1 MRKCYPGHLVTRL
14 ERHQLEEER
23 LQPINTMNRNITATI
38 LIVLAAAL
46 YFTYTS
52 GVWNNVVTIKAVNDQ
67 YTGAISSAEQL
78 ISVRDKVLKD
88 YNNISADD
96 RDNLDKMIPNTVDN
110 IRLIIDLN
118 SVALQHGFSL
128 KNITAS
134 AKDSSTNSPSNNQPF
149 NIAIPTLDTV
159 AVSFSVSAPYL
170 QFISFMQD
178 LEASLRIMDITHLTV
193 TANDTGTYDFS
204 VQMNTYWLR
213 Q

>member
-1 MRKCYPGHLVTRL
+1 
-14 ERHQLEEER
+14 
-23 LQPINTMNRNITATI
+23 MNRNITATI
-38 LIVLAAAL
+38 LIILAVGL

-52 GVWNNVVTIKAVNDQ
+52 GVWTEAVTIKAVNDQ
-67 YTGAISSAEQL
+67 YSTAISSAEKL

-118 SVALQHGFSL
+118 NVALQHGFSL
-128 KNITAS
+128 KNVTAT
-134 AKDSSTNSPSNNQPF
+134 AKDATGKGSSSNSTSGNSNSNSF
-149 NIAIPTLDTV
+149 NISIPTLDTV
-159 AVSFSVSAPYL
+159 SVSFSVSAPYQ

-178 LEASLRIMDITHLTV
+178 LEANLRVMDITHLTV
-193 TANDTGTYDFS
+193 SANDTGTYDFS
-204 VQMNTYWLR
+204 VQLNTYWLR

>member
-1 MRKCYPGHLVTRL
+1 
-14 ERHQLEEER
+14 
-23 LQPINTMNRNITATI
+23 MNRNITATI
-38 LIVLAAAL
+38 LIVLAIAL

-52 GVWNNVVTIKAVNDQ
+52 GVWNDAMAVKAVNDQ
-67 YTGAISSAEQL
+67 YAGAISSAEQL

-88 YNNISADD
+88 YNNISATD

-128 KNITAS
+128 KNITAT
-134 AKDSSTNSPSNNQPF
+134 AKEDSTNSSSNSSVSSASSNSQSF

-159 AVSFSVSAPYL
+159 AVSFSVSAPYQ

-204 VQMNTYWLR
+204 VQLNTYWLR